1 MKLDPGIHI
10 DMHSVFFLKP
20 GVTTATS
27 TRVGTPTRRRADA
40 PSGTTSGRRRTSAST
55 RASRRSS
62 PRVRIIPPPAR
73 ARRLRLHPAPVTP
86 THTTAARRSGAAR
99 RRPRRASLAFASML
113 GRRPVSAPWL
123 LTPMLTGL
131 LPLWQ
136 SLYFSQSQ
144 ALRYVPS
151 TPLTEELEDLYTAL
165 DN

>member
-40 PSGTTSGRRRTSAST
+40 PSGTTNGRRRTSAST
-55 RASRRSS
+55 RASRHSS
-62 PRVRIIPPPAR
+62 PRARITPPPAR
-73 ARRLRLHPAPVTP
+73 VQRLRPLPAPATP
-86 THTTAARRSGAAR
+86 THTTAARRSGAP
-99 RRPRRASLAFASML
+99 RRPRRASLAFAFML
-113 GRRPVSAPWL
+113 GRWPVSAPWL
-123 LTPMLTGL
+123 LTPMLKGL